1 MSNES
6 SRVFLNCQLCYV
18 KRIGSKRLVHDLVQ
32 VRKSNEHHKYRWEI
46 KVDRFKYFCEYDCTI
61 LKLLSFIMKTSPLRT
76 SNLKFWKK
84 RILRKIW
91 PPDFLK
97 SNIFIKSD
105 KIIVQMY
112 NLKLVQSSY
121 EIF

>member
-1 MSNES
+1 ME
-6 SRVFLNCQLCYV
+6 
-18 KRIGSKRLVHDLVQ
+18 
-32 VRKSNEHHKYRWEI
+32 
-46 KVDRFKYFCEYDCTI
+46 
-61 LKLLSFIMKTSPLRT
+61 
-76 SNLKFWKK
+76 KK
-84 RILRKIW
+84 IEKILRKIE

-121 EIF
+121 EILNQL

>member
-1 MSNES
+1 M
-6 SRVFLNCQLCYV
+6 
-18 KRIGSKRLVHDLVQ
+18 
-32 VRKSNEHHKYRWEI
+32 
-46 KVDRFKYFCEYDCTI
+46 
-61 LKLLSFIMKTSPLRT
+61 LLSFIMNTPSLRI
-76 SNLKFWKK
+76 SIFKFWKQF
-84 RILRKIW
+84 LRKIE

>member
-1 MSNES
+1 MN
-6 SRVFLNCQLCYV
+6 
-18 KRIGSKRLVHDLVQ
+18 
-32 VRKSNEHHKYRWEI
+32 
-46 KVDRFKYFCEYDCTI
+46 
-61 LKLLSFIMKTSPLRT
+61 
-76 SNLKFWKK
+76 
-84 RILRKIW
+84 

-121 EIF
+121 EILKTCCKKFKNLISIFHRL